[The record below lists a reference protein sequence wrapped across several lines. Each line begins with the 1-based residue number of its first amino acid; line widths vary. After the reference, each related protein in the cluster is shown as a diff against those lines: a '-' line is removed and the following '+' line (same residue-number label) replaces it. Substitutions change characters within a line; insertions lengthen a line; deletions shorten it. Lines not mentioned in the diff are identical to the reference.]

1 MYIKTQGPEDD
12 PIVKEVSDRFTA
24 RRGYLPSIMR
34 CLTLKP
40 ALLKAAAELSDVS
53 TFGGTTLGRRR
64 EEMISS
70 YTSNLLNCRY

>member
-1 MYIKTQGPEDD
+1 MYIKTQGPDDD
-12 PIVKEVSDRFTA
+12 PIVKEVSDQFTA

-40 ALLKAAAELSDVS
+40 SLLQAMARLSDVS
-53 TFGGTTLGRRR
+53 TFGETTLGRRL

-70 YTSNLLNCRY
+70 YTSNLLHCRY